1 MSELSTAQFG
11 EMQALK
17 GLIYIARGLERKVTK
32 TNLHLVSH
40 KVLVKQFSKPGLEKY
55 LIGGFKVKC

>member
-1 MSELSTAQFG
+1 
-11 EMQALK
+11 MQALK

-40 KVLVKQFSKPGLEKY
+40 KVLVKQFSKPGLENIFDWRIKSKM
-55 LIGGFKVKC
+55 LIAK